1 MTDQQRELLLKALQE
16 QAAKHAASPA
26 AAMEFLVATGTYTK
40 TGDLAPEFG
49 GPGYKEELE

>member
-26 AAMEFLVATGTYTK
+26 ATLEFLVATGTYTEN
-40 TGDLAPEFG
+40 GDLAPEFG
-49 GPGYKEELE
+49 GPGYKEED